1 MYYYAHDIHARDA
14 SGLGNAV
21 HGTAQPSDGET
32 ERISPLY
39 TIIPVTETIPLPAA
53 DPYTLFCALEIREGY
68 ILESMEGVPRRA
80 VRSIIGLAP
89 ELVISLG
96 TETRCQGA
104 HPASE
109 ICRLPEGSDPVSQLR
124 ELTGRFRV
132 AGPHPD
138 GFTGGFV
145 GYCTYDMVTAL
156 TGGRVQA
163 GRDALPLARFMLST
177 RGIVYDHVQGSCLLF
192 ENVILPR
199 DSDPSAEYERATER
213 LQRLNAAIRDVQPG
227 TRRAVHDPPV
237 TCPSSS
243 DRSAFES
250 AVVTA
255 KEHIRAGDIFQVVL
269 ARKITCPFHGDPRE
283 IYGRIRDINPSP
295 YLYYLRF
302 DDEAIIGSSP
312 EMLVKAEGRE
322 FQTVPIAGTRPRG
335 KDPEEDARF
344 AADLLADTKERAEHL
359 MLVDL
364 ARNDIGKVAA
374 FGSVTVP
381 EFMEIEKFSHV
392 QHIVS
397 KVNGVLAEGRD
408 RFDALAACF
417 PAGTVSGAPKI
428 RAMQIIADLEPV
440 PRGLYAGAVGYA
452 TFDDLLEFAIAI
464 RTVRVKDGQAEYST
478 GAGIVADSVP
488 EREFEETEHKARAM
502 ITAILQAGGAL

>member
-1 MYYYAHDIHARDA
+1 ME
-14 SGLGNAV
+14 S
-21 HGTAQPSDGET
+21 
-32 ERISPLY
+32 ISPPY
-39 TIIPVTETIPLPAA
+39 KVIPVTETIPLPAA
-53 DPYTLFCALEIREGY
+53 DPYTLFCALDIRNGY

-89 ELVISLG
+89 DLIISLG
-96 TETRCQGA
+96 SDPRCQGR
-104 HPASE
+104 HPCSAICAS
-109 ICRLPEGSDPVSQLR
+109 LEGSDPVSQLR
-124 ELTGRFRV
+124 ALTSRFRV
-132 AGPHPD
+132 AGPRTD

-145 GYCTYDMVTAL
+145 GYCTYDMVTTI

-192 ENVILPR
+192 DDLILPR
-199 DSDPSAEYERATER
+199 DSDPSAEYERAVER
-213 LQRLNAAIRDVQPG
+213 LGRLKAAIQDVRPKKG
-227 TRRAVHDPPV
+227 SPCRTSPA
-237 TCPSSS
+237 PSLSS
-243 DRSAFES
+243 ADRSAFES

-255 KEHIRAGDIFQVVL
+255 KEHIMAGDIFQVVL
-269 ARKITCPFHGDPRE
+269 ARKITCPFQGDPRE

-312 EMLVKAEGRE
+312 EMLVKSEGRE

-344 AADLLADTKERAEHL
+344 AADLLADAKERAEHL

-374 FGSVTVP
+374 FGSVSVP

-397 KVNGVLAEGRD
+397 KVSGVLAEGRD

-464 RTVRVKDGQAEYST
+464 RTVRVKDGRAEYFT

-488 EREFEETEHKARAM
+488 EREFEETEHKAQAM
-502 ITAILQAGGAL
+502 ITAILQAGDAP

>member
-1 MYYYAHDIHARDA
+1 MESIP
-14 SGLGNAV
+14 
-21 HGTAQPSDGET
+21 GT
-32 ERISPLY
+32 Y
-39 TIIPVTETIPLPAA
+39 TVIPVTETIPLPAA
-53 DPYTLFCALEIREGY
+53 DPYTLFCALGIRDGY

-89 ELVISLG
+89 DLVISLG
-96 TETRCQGA
+96 ADPGYQGE
-104 HPASE
+104 HPCSGICAS
-109 ICRLPEGSDPVSQLR
+109 LEGSDPVSQLR
-124 ELTGRFRV
+124 MLTAMFRP
-132 AGPHPD
+132 AGSPAG
-138 GFTGGFV
+138 GFCGGFV
-145 GYCTYDMVTAL
+145 GYCTYDMVTTL

-192 ENVILPR
+192 DDLVLPQGN
-199 DSDPSAEYERATER
+199 DPSAEYGRAIERI
-213 LQRLNAAIRDVQPG
+213 QRLKEAVLSVPPKKEKVFRDSPV
-227 TRRAVHDPPV
+227 RYPP
-237 TCPSSS
+237 TT

-255 KEHIRAGDIFQVVL
+255 KEHIMAGNIFQVVL
-269 ARKITCPFHGDPRE
+269 ARKITCPFQGDPRE

-312 EMLVKAEGRE
+312 EMLVKAEGRVFE
-322 FQTVPIAGTRPRG
+322 TVPIAGTRPRG
-335 KDPEEDARF
+335 KDPGEDARL

-374 FGSVTVP
+374 FGSVSVP

-397 KVNGVLAEGRD
+397 RVNGLLAEGRD

-452 TFDDLLEFAIAI
+452 AFHDLLEFAIAI

-488 EREFEETEHKARAM
+488 EKEFEETEQKARAM
-502 ITAILQAGGAL
+502 ITAVLQAGDAT